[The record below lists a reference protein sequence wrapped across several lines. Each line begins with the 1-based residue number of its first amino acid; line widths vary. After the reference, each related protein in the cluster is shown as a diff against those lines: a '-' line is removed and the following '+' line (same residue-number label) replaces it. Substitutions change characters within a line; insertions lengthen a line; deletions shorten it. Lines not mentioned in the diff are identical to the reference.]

1 MGTNLVFGIFL
12 VFCFLGCISA
22 VPFSLFF
29 PSGEGRGDKILQ
41 TEGDGDDIS
50 TNEIPLNTPI
60 VYFDGT
66 YSSIYV
72 SLDHISKSYYY
83 YYDKKTFLMCVWRGG
98 GVICANGTLMCEVG
112 VEEGMVYVL
121 MEHRH

>member
-1 MGTNLVFGIFL
+1 VLSQRDYKILPKQKRQHKNTMGTNLVFGIFL

-29 PSGEGRGDKILQ
+29 PSGEGRGDTILQ
-41 TEGDGDDIS
+41 TGDDIS

-60 VYFDGT
+60 AYYDGT

-72 SLDHISKSYYY
+72 SFKPY
-83 YYDKKTFLMCVWRGG
+83 K
-98 GVICANGTLMCEVG
+98 
-112 VEEGMVYVL
+112 
-121 MEHRH
+121 

>member
-1 MGTNLVFGIFL
+1 VLSQGDFKTLPKQKRQHKNTMGTNLVFGIFL
-12 VFCFLGCISA
+12 FFCFLGCISA

-41 TEGDGDDIS
+41 TEADGDDIS

-72 SLDHISKSYYY
+72 SFEPYK
-83 YYDKKTFLMCVWRGG
+83 
-98 GVICANGTLMCEVG
+98 
-112 VEEGMVYVL
+112 
-121 MEHRH
+121 